1 MIDGILYGTTPK
13 LRLFALDAATGK
25 ELWKFDPN
33 PGKPAPQRF
42 RHRGVVVTG
51 DRVLYTYRNR
61 LYAIDR
67 THGTPIKS
75 FGDSGWVDLRAGLDR
90 PIEGLSVSAS
100 TPGVV
105 FEDLYIIGS
114 TVPEALPSAPGDI
127 RAYDVKTGA
136 LRWSFHTIPHPG
148 EFGYES
154 WPADAWKIAIEDMP
168 YLPLHHQV
176 IVWAMSDKVTMPIF
190 AQHILS
196 ELTGV
201 SDASEAL
208 RRAAAPHHQMS
219 CVTLGARGALLLVN
233 GEILHE
239 PAMPVTAVD
248 TTGAGDLFRAGF
260 IFAWLSGAPPR
271 EMLRMAN
278 AAAALSCTRPGAMAS
293 IPALADVRA
302 LAAR

>member
-1 MIDGILYGTTPK
+1 MSRDPRWDVVGVGCNSVDHVY
-13 LRLFALDAATGK
+13 RAATLPLPDSPSAKQRLTGHERMCGGQMATALAACAAFGLRTAYIGAVGHDDNGRRIIG
-25 ELWKFDPN
+25 ELR
-33 PGKPAPQRF
+33 A
-42 RHRGVVVTG
+42 RGVDVSAVTTRPCDNRFAVITVDDATG
-51 DRVLYTYRNR
+51 DRTILWDRDPR
-61 LYAIDR
+61 LDLGQDDIDEALIAAARLVHVDDEDEGAAILVATLARSHGVTVTSDIDR
-67 THGTPIKS
+67 LTPRTAELLAQ
-75 FGDSGWVDLRAGLDR
+75 V
-90 PIEGLSVSAS
+90 
-100 TPGVV
+100 
-105 FEDLYIIGS
+105 
-114 TVPEALPSAPGDI
+114 TV
-127 RAYDVKTGA
+127 
-136 LRWSFHTIPHPG
+136 
-148 EFGYES
+148 
-154 WPADAWKIAIEDMP
+154 
-168 YLPLHHQV
+168 
-176 IVWAMSDKVTMPIF
+176 PIF
-190 AQHILS
+190 AQHILL

-208 RRAAAPHHQMS
+208 RRATATHHQLA